1 MKKVTGT
8 QMTGSAQALIIGSRT
23 PANSHTGQPY
33 TKISSPSIDYMIPKK
48 KAAIFLHNLINSAQ
62 ISSHL
67 SHI

>member
-8 QMTGSAQALIIGSRT
+8 QMTGSAQTLIIGSRT